1 MWQKKHKAKLSRSDE
16 LTVWEHVEEVRRV
29 ILVSM
34 VSIFIG
40 GSVAHYFRNEI
51 TSFVLRPL
59 KGLPLQ
65 FLSPLDPLVFILTLD
80 FVGGI
85 LLSLPII
92 VWLLYRFA
100 APALPRMR
108 TMTLFFVVIA
118 PLVLA
123 GAAALYAYYVAIP
136 ITLTVLA
143 SFTVPGITV
152 AFTAE
157 NYISFFIT
165 ALLMLI
171 IVFEMP
177 IVMVILARIGLLN
190 PRAVAHKRR
199 YIYVGLLIAVAVITP
214 TTDLVSLA
222 LILFPT
228 YAVFELGLIGAKMVR
243 INKE

>member
-1 MWQKKHKAKLSRSDE
+1 MWQKKHKAKVARTDE

-29 ILVSM
+29 IIVSV
-34 VSIFIG
+34 VSVFVG
-40 GSVAHYFRNEI
+40 GSVTHYFRNEI
-51 TSFVLRPL
+51 TWFVLRPL

-65 FLSPLDPLVFILTLD
+65 FLSPLDSLVFILALD

-108 TMTLFFVVIA
+108 MGVVFFVVIA

-136 ITLTVLA
+136 ITLNVLA

-152 AFTAE
+152 AYTAE

-165 ALLMLI
+165 ALLMLM

-177 IVMVILARIGLLN
+177 VIMVILTRIGLLN
-190 PRAVAHKRR
+190 PRVVAHKRR
-199 YIYVGLLIAVAVITP
+199 YVYVGLLVAVAIITP

-222 LILFPT
+222 LIIFPT
-228 YAVFELGLIGAKMVR
+228 YAVFELGLVGARIVR
-243 INKE
+243 IKK